1 MRLLAL
7 ALASMI
13 HLAAAETVALWLFDE
28 QRETFPSSL
37 LNDAATG
44 QNILV
49 LGRGGQLVAGR
60 FGNALEPHNLKSG
73 ATSVPR
79 KELLHNLRVF
89 LETGAIVFADGL
101 RHRERL
107 IRECSGVKASGTTVD
122 HDDLVVAVALA

>member
-49 LGRGGQLVAGR
+49 LGRGGQLVEGR
-60 FGNALEPHNLKSG
+60 FGNALG
-73 ATSVPR
+73 VPQ
-79 KELLHNLRVF
+79 
-89 LETGAIVFADGL
+89 LE
-101 RHRERL
+101 
-107 IRECSGVKASGTTVD
+107 IRCHQRAP
-122 HDDLVVAVALA
+122 